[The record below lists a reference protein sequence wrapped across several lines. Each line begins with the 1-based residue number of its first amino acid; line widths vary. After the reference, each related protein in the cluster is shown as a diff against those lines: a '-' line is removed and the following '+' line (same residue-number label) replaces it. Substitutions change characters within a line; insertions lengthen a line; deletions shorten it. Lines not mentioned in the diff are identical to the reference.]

1 MKIGKYEISGIY
13 KEDCIAAMRTLPSEC
28 VDLIVTD
35 PPYLTEYKSNWRKDK
50 DHKFASEI
58 MNDDN
63 PELIRDYFRECYR
76 ITKPDT
82 AIYAFCDI
90 DKIEY
95 FKACVADAGYHIKNV
110 VIWVKDNWTAGDLEA
125 QFGQQ
130 YECIIYANKGRAKI
144 RGKRWSD
151 VWNFPKVPAAKLVH
165 QNQKPVPLLSRAI
178 EAHSKPGDII
188 FDGFAGSGSTCVAA
202 RKLNRKYLAFE
213 LDPNEYAAAVKR
225 IDHEFAQL
233 SFLWD

>member
-13 KEDCIAAMRTLPSEC
+13 KEDCIAAMRTLPPEC

-35 PPYLTEYKSNWRKDK
+35 PPYLTEYKSNRRKDK

-76 ITKPDT
+76 IAKPDT

-165 QNQKPVPLLSRAI
+165 QNQKPVPLRSPGNRSAQQAGRYNIRRICRKRKHVRCGAEVKPQIFGFRARH
-178 EAHSKPGDII
+178 E
-188 FDGFAGSGSTCVAA
+188 
-202 RKLNRKYLAFE
+202 
-213 LDPNEYAAAVKR
+213 R
-225 IDHEFAQL
+225 IRGGGQTHRP
-233 SFLWD
+233 